1 VGGEGPEL
9 FAGGGDDDDGRGESS
24 GKSGKA
30 AKNIVAEGAAADDDQ
45 MALGGTGAGAVDGGI
60 GDGLG
65 GEETSAQEEAK

>member
-1 VGGEGPEL
+1 
-9 FAGGGDDDDGRGESS
+9 
-24 GKSGKA
+24 
-30 AKNIVAEGAAADDDQ
+30 